1 MSTQEKV
8 NQVLHKYLNKNDTVV
23 LACSGGKDS
32 LTALGTL
39 LGCGLDLNIVV
50 AHVDHNIREN
60 SFKQAVS
67 VGELCA
73 ELGVTFELKVLPK
86 SLDHNENSL
95 REQRIEFLEGV
106 AIINKAKYIITGHT
120 ASDQLET
127 ILMRLVRGTGT
138 KGLCG
143 ISERRGNFL
152 RPLLKLTKEET
163 TEYVKEKGWEVQYDQ
178 SNDSNDYT
186 RNRFRNNIIPLL
198 EKENPKVAEAINKL
212 VESVQED
219 QLVLLSKTAERFNKH
234 KKGFYIHT
242 SPAVFNL
249 SGLKYDS
256 NAVVK
261 RIIIR
266 IWEDLKTQQ
275 DKQLT
280 CFHINNVCD
289 AIKNA
294 NERKVF
300 DLPSSVRVTIEP
312 KANEVVFE
320 RIVCQ

>member
-8 NQVLHKYLNKNDTVV
+8 NQVLHKYLNKNDIVV

-60 SFKQAVS
+60 SFKQAVG

-73 ELGVTFELKVLPK
+73 GLGVTFELKVLPK
-86 SLDHNENSL
+86 SLDHSENSL

-106 AIINKAKYIITGHT
+106 ASSNKAKYIITGHT

-127 ILMRLVRGTGT
+127 ILMRMVRGTGT

-143 ISERRGNFL
+143 IAEVRGKFL
-152 RPLLKLTKEET
+152 RPLLKITKEET
-163 TEYVKEKGWEVQYDQ
+163 TKYVKEKGWEVQYDQ

-198 EKENPKVAEAINKL
+198 EKENPKIAEAVTKL

-219 QLVLLSKTAERFNKH
+219 QNCIQALATSRWKTHLNSINFKRISF
-234 KKGFYIHT
+234 T
-242 SPAVFNL
+242 L
-249 SGLKYDS
+249 TGLTYDS
-256 NAVVK
+256 PSIIK
-261 RIIIR
+261 RIIVR
-266 IWEDLKTQQ
+266 AWEQLKLG

-280 CFHINNVCD
+280 CLHINNVYD
-289 AIKNA
+289 AIKYA
-294 NERKVF
+294 TERKVF
-300 DLPSSVRVTIEP
+300 DLPSNVRAVI
-312 KANEVVFE
+312 NSNSNVVIFT
-320 RIVCQ
+320 RT